1 MNRTSLS
8 VNLALAIGAA
18 CSTIALLEIGAR
30 AIFPSAAPPLG
41 MYRAQADVVYELVPS
56 FRGTGPRGEMVR
68 INAAGLRGPEL
79 GRKREGWVRVFTVGD
94 SFTFGLGVSE
104 EESLPSALLRA
115 LGAAERAPE
124 GEPPRPPQGATSLR
138 IEMLNAGVPGYN
150 LFQERRLV
158 DHQAAE
164 LQADAVVLVLIEND
178 LYNVD
183 GSDFVARDDGTLVWR
198 PGSFQPDVNVNPF
211 AALSGPGLWLQ
222 RHSVAFREASFHAIR
237 ARLMLEGDRELE
249 ARARAAEISSDLP
262 SRLLRG
268 EEDADTRPR
277 WSAAEA
283 ELRAVTATANIL
295 GAPLVVVLFPRPEQ
309 LYSERLRGGFAR
321 LAAMAAACGAR
332 VVDPSALMARVPDR
346 IGLYLFPADHHP
358 GPRGYAL
365 MAGAVAPVVSAS
377 LAERA
382 KARDDRTV
390 RVVDP
395 PPGR

>member
-18 CSTIALLEIGAR
+18 CSTIALLELGAR
-30 AIFPSAAPPLG
+30 AIFPSAAPQLG

-68 INAAGLRGPEL
+68 INAAGLRGPAL

-115 LGAAERAPE
+115 LGP
-124 GEPPRPPQGATSLR
+124 GATSLR

-158 DHQAAE
+158 DHRAAE
-164 LQADAVVLVLIEND
+164 LQADAIVLVLIEND

-183 GSDFVARDDGTLVWR
+183 GGDFVARDDGTLAWR

-222 RHSVAFREASFHAIR
+222 LHSVAFREASFRAIR
-237 ARLMLEGDRELE
+237 ARLMLAGDRELE
-249 ARARAAEISSDLP
+249 VRARAAEMSSDLP

-277 WSAAEA
+277 FSAAEA

-321 LAAMAAACGAR
+321 VAVMAAACGAR
-332 VVDPSALMARVPDR
+332 VVDPSAVMARVPDR
-346 IGLYLFPADHHP
+346 IGLYLFPGDHHP

-365 MAGAVAPVVSAS
+365 MAGAVAPVVSAA
-377 LAERA
+377 LAERT
-382 KARDDRTV
+382 R
-390 RVVDP
+390 
-395 PPGR
+395 

>member
-1 MNRTSLS
+1 
-8 VNLALAIGAA
+8 
-18 CSTIALLEIGAR
+18 
-30 AIFPSAAPPLG
+30 
-41 MYRAQADVVYELVPS
+41 
-56 FRGTGPRGEMVR
+56 MVR

-79 GRKREGWVRVFTVGD
+79 GRKREGWVRVLTVGD

-124 GEPPRPPQGATSLR
+124 GEPSGPPGATSLR

-150 LFQERRLV
+150 LFQEHRLV
-158 DHQAAE
+158 DHRAAE
-164 LQADAVVLVLIEND
+164 LQADAIVIVLIEND
-178 LYNVD
+178 LYNGN
-183 GSDFVARDDGTLVWR
+183 GSDFVARGDGTLAWR

-222 RHSVAFREASFHAIR
+222 LHSVAFREATFRAIR
-237 ARLMLEGDRELE
+237 ARLMLGGDRELE

-321 LAAMAAACGAR
+321 LAAMAATCGAR
-332 VVDPSALMARVPDR
+332 VVDPSAIMARVPDR
-346 IGLYLFPADHHP
+346 IGLYLFPGDHHP

-365 MAGAVAPVVSAS
+365 VAGTVAPVVSAA

-382 KARDDRTV
+382 KARDDRT
-390 RVVDP
+390 P